1 MVVEKLNT
9 KAIEAI
15 RKHKMDNGEE
25 FTGIQLLDDEDEL
38 NINVKYDT
46 QRKKNFWPANPD
58 SYSELLTDRTG
69 SGEVR

>member
-1 MVVEKLNT
+1 
-9 KAIEAI
+9 
-15 RKHKMDNGEE
+15 MDNGEE